1 MLRELSH
8 DSAGTRTSDFTDGSA
23 VRAWLESADES
34 AAVWLYDKY
43 LPLVRHVCS
52 RSFLLP
58 HAIEDATQDAL
69 SRAFQ
74 SLPNFEQ
81 GRCLASWFASIARHV
96 CLDRWRSIS
105 RRNEVDFDS
114 SEEAREVACGEALEL
129 HQRLRSAEEADHLLG
144 RLAPD
149 ARELFELRYAFG
161 LSNSEIARRTGLA
174 AGNVA
179 IRLMRARQT
188 LAATAVKKQSA
199 GGALLI

>member
-8 DSAGTRTSDFTDGSA
+8 DSTGPHLSGFTDASA
-23 VRAWLESADES
+23 VRGWLESSDES

-52 RSFLLP
+52 RSFLRR
-58 HAIEDATQDAL
+58 HAIEDATQDAM

-74 SLPNFEQ
+74 SLSNFDT

-96 CLDRWRSIS
+96 SLDRCRSAS
-105 RRNEVDFDS
+105 RRNEFDFS
-114 SEEAREVACGEALEL
+114 FPGESREPEDGEALEL
-129 HQRLRSAEEADHLLG
+129 YRRIRSVEEAEWLLSS
-144 RLAPD
+144 LAPE
-149 ARELFELRYAFG
+149 ARELFELRYALG
-161 LSNSEIARRTGLA
+161 LSNAEIASRTGLA

-188 LAATAVKKQSA
+188 LAIAVKKQSA